1 VTRWGCAAVRFG
13 GLTRPQQ
20 LIDGMDLHEVFTRG
34 ERIRSG
40 AGRSI
45 QHWAGRLAAKR
56 AVLDLLGV
64 TADAVHLGQV
74 EVLPRPTALCDRSA
88 RCRHGHPPAVR
99 LHSALI
105 ERVRHRGIEQI
116 RLSITHAADTALA
129 VALVGPRLPD
139 DDPTVH
145 PMTAD
150 LPERP
155 APPNAGARAV
165 TTIGPEAS

>member
-1 VTRWGCAAVRFG
+1 MTRWGCAVVRFG
-13 GLTRPQQ
+13 GLSHPQQ
-20 LIDGMDLHEVFTRG
+20 LLGAMDLPEVFTRG

-40 AGRSI
+40 AGRSL

-99 LHSALI
+99 LNGALTG
-105 ERVRHRGIEQI
+105 RVRRRRIEQI
-116 RLSITHAADTALA
+116 RLSITHTADTALA
-129 VALVGPRLPD
+129 VALIGPRLAD

-150 LPERP
+150 LAE
-155 APPNAGARAV
+155 RAV